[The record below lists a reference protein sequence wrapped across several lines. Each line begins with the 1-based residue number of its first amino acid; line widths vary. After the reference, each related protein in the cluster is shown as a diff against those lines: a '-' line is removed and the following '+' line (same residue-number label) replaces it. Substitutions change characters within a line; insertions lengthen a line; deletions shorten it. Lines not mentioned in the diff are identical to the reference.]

1 MLLEPLRVRP
11 GVAVFGMGHVGLEL
25 ARVLSR
31 HELDLRLVDSRTEML
46 EPERLSVLDDAVASI
61 RPVHAP
67 VPESVLAD
75 LTEGTHVLVMTH
87 DHVEDLAIVDQAL
100 RTEGIESIGLI
111 GSASKWARFRK
122 KLGELGHGPDDL
134 ARVTTPIGIPEVA
147 GKQPAAIAV
156 SVAARMLQLIDEH
169 AAIDIEESDA
179 SGTDAAERT
188 EDATVARTDAA
199 PPAASDEHAPAPRGR
214 RYPERLEAR

>member
-1 MLLEPLRVRP
+1 
-11 GVAVFGMGHVGLEL
+11 
-25 ARVLSR
+25 
-31 HELDLRLVDSRTEML
+31 
-46 EPERLSVLDDAVASI
+46 
-61 RPVHAP
+61 
-67 VPESVLAD
+67 
-75 LTEGTHVLVMTH
+75 H

-100 RTEGIESIGLI
+100 RTEGIGSIGLI

-179 SGTDAAERT
+179 SETDAAARDVAEQADDADART
-188 EDATVARTDAA
+188 EAA
-199 PPAASDEHAPAPRGR
+199 PPAAHDEHAPAPHG
-214 RYPERLEAR
+214 